1 MKFQLDESLFNEY
14 KQPLTESKLNESAS
28 DGWDEEFEDEPV
40 LSDLEKFI
48 YEIRNAVKGVYTR
61 ATTYQELAD
70 YIENLAADLE
80 IFADQVR
87 MHEEDPD
94 EDEEE

>member
-14 KQPLTESKLNESAS
+14 KQPLTESKLNESAN

-40 LSDLEKFI
+40 LSDLENFI
-48 YEIRNAVKGVYTR
+48 YEIRNAVKGAYTR
-61 ATTYQELAD
+61 ATTYQELSD

-80 IFADQVR
+80 AFADQVR